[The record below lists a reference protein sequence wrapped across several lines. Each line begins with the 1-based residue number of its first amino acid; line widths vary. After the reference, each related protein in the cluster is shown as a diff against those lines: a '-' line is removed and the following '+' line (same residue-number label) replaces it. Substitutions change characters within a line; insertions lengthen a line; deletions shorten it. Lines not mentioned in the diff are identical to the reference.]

1 MSEGEAGKPQAVG
14 SQVRIAGGLEALLA
28 FPGGSA
34 SLEQI
39 EDGLWRQFGYLER
52 REQEA
57 EELIARGG

>member
-1 MSEGEAGKPQAVG
+1 M
-14 SQVRIAGGLEALLA
+14 RIAGGLEALLA

-34 SLEQI
+34 SLERI